1 MRGCIMKKL
10 LVCFICLI
18 CFPVNA
24 ELNYS
29 FNCSTVENNIKRCV
43 NDEVVCYVYDSGWAG
58 FAKSGRG
65 AGISC
70 LPVVKAKE
78 QKPFFIM
85 VPKNEIK

>member
-1 MRGCIMKKL
+1 MKKL
-10 LVCFICLI
+10 LLICLI
-18 CFPVNA
+18 CFICVPVQA

-29 FNCSTVENNIKRCV
+29 FSCNTIENNIKRCV

-58 FAKSGRG
+58 MMKSGRG

-70 LPVVKAKE
+70 LPVVKEKE

>member
-1 MRGCIMKKL
+1 MKKL
-10 LVCFICLI
+10 LLICLI
-18 CFPVNA
+18 CFVCVPVQA

-29 FNCSTVENNIKRCV
+29 FSCNTIENNIKRCV

-70 LPVVKAKE
+70 KWKD
-78 QKPFFIM
+78 
-85 VPKNEIK
+85 